1 MSFLTLKGRGPDE
14 RLDGTIK
21 YVQSMHTEM
30 AGRIDT
36 TVEAIKAV
44 HDSTKDKISELN
56 DQLKQLEE
64 HKEYIHGVIHSLNRD
79 VKKLESK
86 PDPVIPIVP
95 DIAPLRAEI
104 KLVRAVVDEVVIS
117 HHDEMTELWKNLQEI
132 HAVRKDLSERIAAIK
147 IPDVKPFYY
156 MFGVAIFLAGIALYV

>member
-21 YVQSMHTEM
+21 YVQSMHTEI

-64 HKEYIHGVIHSLNRD
+64 HKEYIHGVLHSLNRD

-95 DIAPLRAEI
+95 DIAPLRSEI

-117 HHDEMTELWKNLQEI
+117 HHGEMNELWKGLQEI
-132 HAVRKDLSERIAAIK
+132 HTVRKDLSERIEAIK

-156 MFGVAIFLAGIALYV
+156 LFGVAILLAGIALYV